1 MAPDNLMEIDNDA
14 TMTDNIK
21 ESDPFIDLL
30 KGIFDTNNDLSRV
43 EMFKNLLVQKLWK
56 TFAQTQVYEMYLHSI
71 KNRYGVYQFR
81 KLELERSRILDETDF
96 DIFHE

>member
-1 MAPDNLMEIDNDA
+1 MVEAMIMIIFQQDEQPGLLELFSGRMAPDDLMEIDNDA

-43 EMFKNLLVQKLWK
+43 EMFSVSQECIVQC
-56 TFAQTQVYEMYLHSI
+56 
-71 KNRYGVYQFR
+71 
-81 KLELERSRILDETDF
+81 
-96 DIFHE
+96 